1 MIFFHKKG
9 STRFAVIQLM
19 NPDKSPQAHVGGAEL
34 KRARAVSHAGI
45 RHGARS
51 KIQVFLNKA
60 ELGQAQKCR

>member
-1 MIFFHKKG
+1 
-9 STRFAVIQLM
+9 M

-45 RHGARS
+45 RHGVRS

-60 ELGQAQKCR
+60 EVGQAQKCR